1 MILNLSILPRQ
12 ASDIRCPIRMCF
24 IMLGGYES
32 VPTCIEQ
39 EARVLLGPEIEL
51 HPVWLA
57 ADVVGPLRHKVVEN
71 VLWPKESRFW
81 FLGFCSKTWE
91 YHKVE
96 KNTVFVPLNNEMLR
110 WLFLNKIPSKAPD

>member
-57 ADVVGPLRHKVVEN
+57 ADVVGPLRHKVVEY
-71 VLWPKESRFW
+71 VLWPKESRLW

-91 YHKVE
+91 
-96 KNTVFVPLNNEMLR
+96 
-110 WLFLNKIPSKAPD
+110 